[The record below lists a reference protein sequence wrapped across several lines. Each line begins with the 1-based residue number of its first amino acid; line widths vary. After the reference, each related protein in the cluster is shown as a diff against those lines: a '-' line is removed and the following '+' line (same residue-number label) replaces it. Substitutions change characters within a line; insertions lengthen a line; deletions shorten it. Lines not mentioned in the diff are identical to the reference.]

1 MHQLSVVIV
10 NYNVKHFL
18 EQVLISVERATRQLD
33 AEVWVVD
40 NNSVDGSMEMV
51 LDKFPWVKTII
62 NKQNVGFSKANNQAI
77 LESNSKYVLLLNP
90 DTVLQDDTLLKCVD
104 YMDNHPDVGGLG
116 VRMIDGKGKFLP
128 ESKRGLPTPSVAF
141 FKMTGLAS
149 LFPKSKYFGRYHMK
163 YLSEFENH
171 EVDVLAGAFMFMRS
185 ETLEQVGLLDEQFFM
200 YGEDIDLSYRITLGG
215 YKNVYFS
222 ETTIIH
228 YKGESTKKKSV
239 NYVRVFYN
247 AMVLFAKKHY
257 STRMAGWFSFWIN
270 IAVYLRAI
278 LALLVQ
284 LMNNIVLFGADFILM
299 ALGFV
304 GIAKY
309 WELYNKYVPDF
320 YPHEYYWVH
329 IPIYVLVIQFAIWLS
344 GGYDKPFKG
353 YRMFRGGFAGA
364 VLLFAV
370 YGFLSK
376 ELQFSRAILAIGAAW
391 SIGIVLAFRVFLD
404 KIHLGGIQFLS
415 SDDKRVLIVAEELE
429 FNRISELLQRSEVKH
444 TLLGR
449 VSVFSSA
456 LDQNQKNS
464 NSSSTSNL
472 QSVSEIQHIG
482 SIEQLDEIAEI
493 FSANLIIFSGKDV
506 PASEIM
512 RSMSDFSESEVQL
525 KIAPDKGEFI
535 IGSDSKNEPGEL
547 FTVDV
552 KYAISEVYNRRR
564 KRVFDLILALFL
576 LFIFPITMLMMVF
589 WKSLRQL
596 YASVF
601 SVLWG
606 SKTWVSYTGLESSK
620 MLPKLKPGVIYSSNG
635 WTDTSFEGNVNYI
648 YAREY
653 EVGKDIHR
661 LLHFLFNG
669 KK

>member
-18 EQVLISVERATRQLD
+18 EQVLISVERAIRDLD

-40 NNSVDGSMEMV
+40 NNSVDGSMDMV
-51 LDKFPWVKTII
+51 VDKFPWVKTII

-90 DTVLQDDTLLKCVD
+90 DTVLQDDTLLKCVA
-104 YMDNHPDVGGLG
+104 YMDSHPEVGGLG

-141 FKMTGLAS
+141 FKMTGLSS

-185 ETLEQVGLLDEQFFM
+185 ETLDKVGLLDEQFFM

-278 LALLVQ
+278 LALFIQ
-284 LMNNIVLFGADFILM
+284 LMNSFVLFGVDFLLM
-299 ALGFV
+299 AFGFV

-320 YPHEYYWVH
+320 YPKEYYWFH

-376 ELQFSRAILAIGAAW
+376 ELQFSRAILALGAAW

-404 KIHLGGIQFLS
+404 RVHLGGIQFLT
-415 SDDKRVLIVAEELE
+415 SDEKRVLIVAEELE
-429 FNRISELLQRSEVKH
+429 FMRISELLQRSEVKH

-449 VSVFSSA
+449 VSISK
-456 LDQNQKNS
+456 LNTDQNLSDVKKSISPNVHL
-464 NSSSTSNL
+464 N
-472 QSVSEIQHIG
+472 SEIQHIG
-482 SIEQLDEIAEI
+482 TIQQLDEIAEI
-493 FSANLIIFSGKDV
+493 FSSNLIIFSGKDV
-506 PASEIM
+506 AASEIM

-564 KRVFDLILALFL
+564 KRVFDLIIALFL
-576 LFIFPITMLMMVF
+576 ILISPISILLLLFWQP
-589 WKSLRQL
+589 LRQL
-596 YASVF
+596 YSSVF
-601 SVLWG
+601 SVFWG
-606 SKTWVSYTGLESSK
+606 YKTWVSYTGLDSSN

-635 WTDTSFEGNVNYI
+635 WTDTAFEGNVNYV

-653 EVGKDIHR
+653 EVSKDIHS
-661 LLHFLFNG
+661 LLHFLFKG

>member
-51 LDKFPWVKTII
+51 IDKFPWVKTII

-77 LESNSKYVLLLNP
+77 LESNSKYILLLNP

-104 YMDNHPDVGGLG
+104 YMDSHPEVGGLG

-141 FKMTGLAS
+141 FKMTGLSS

-185 ETLEQVGLLDEQFFM
+185 ETLDKVGLLDEQFFM

-270 IAVYLRAI
+270 IAVYVRAI

-284 LMNNIVLFGADFILM
+284 LVNNIVLFGADFMLM

-309 WELYNKYVPDF
+309 WEMYNKYVPDF
-320 YPHEYYWVH
+320 YPKEYYWVH
-329 IPIYVLVIQFAIWLS
+329 IPIYVLVIQFSIWLS

-391 SIGIVLAFRVFLD
+391 SIGIVLAFRVLLD
-404 KIHLGGIQFLS
+404 KIKLGGIQFLT
-415 SDDKRVLIVAEELE
+415 SDDKRILIVAEEIE
-429 FNRISELLQRSEVKH
+429 FNRISELLLRSEVKH

-449 VSVFSSA
+449 VSVSKSKESFGST
-456 LDQNQKNS
+456 LNS
-464 NSSSTSNL
+464 IAET
-472 QSVSEIQHIG
+472 QHIG

-493 FSANLIIFSGKDV
+493 FSSNLIIFSGKDV

-564 KRVFDLILALFL
+564 KRVFDLIVALFL
-576 LFIFPITMLMMVF
+576 LLLFPVSVF
-589 WKSLRQL
+589 LIGFWSPLRQL

-601 SVLWG
+601 SVFWG
-606 SKTWVSYTGLESSK
+606 SKTWVSYRGLDSSK
-620 MLPKLKPGVIYSSNG
+620 MLPKLKPGVIFSSNG
-635 WTDTSFEGNVNYI
+635 WTNTSFEGNVNYI